1 MLTRRLWRH
10 ASARTAA
17 CDALAGD
24 LLETLLAG
32 LSTASCQRGES
43 GARKSGISVQESCE
57 GFHPKVGNNLGTT
70 APKHQG
76 NRGVGPTRKQDESTT
91 LTSRPCLQ
99 NLHPRFKSGRRLQI
113 FLKNLEADS
122 QARTAIGAH
131 CAQIVPVA
139 IFGRSVRLQP
149 DL

>member
-76 NRGVGPTRKQDESTT
+76 KQG
-91 LTSRPCLQ
+91 SRADQ
-99 NLHPRFKSGRRLQI
+99 KAGRINKIDVPALSAKPPSPVQI
-113 FLKNLEADS
+113 RA
-122 QARTAIGAH
+122 APPI
-131 CAQIVPVA
+131 
-139 IFGRSVRLQP
+139 
-149 DL
+149 